1 MSNPNL
7 LVELNQLLFHFKI
20 TNSQSAAELV
30 QLTIEQLT
38 RNQKEID
45 SLTESLNEYR
55 TIINRLSE
63 TL

>member
-1 MSNPNL
+1 MSNQNL
-7 LVELNQLLFHFKI
+7 WVELNQLLFHFKI